1 MYECAGTRP
10 GSILRLQLFAL
21 VTIAGAISLNA
32 AIYIGLL
39 TNTPKPDN
47 PATIAEPPPT
57 PDKFAFRVVAHA
69 AVHGMKPETATTTAR
84 LRPGDVSP
92 AKGAKPTPLP
102 NKETVS
108 AEARP
113 LPRPA
118 PKQGS
123 AILAFTVPP
132 LPIRK
137 RTLPRSE
144 APPPPTRAPKKAES
158 RIAGSNTHH
167 QIGRASWYRLESVTA
182 SGEKMDDAAL
192 TAAHRFL
199 PFGTKVRVENT
210 TNGRSVEVRINDRG
224 PFTPG
229 RLIDLSK
236 AAAEALDIMAD
247 GVAEVR
253 LTVIDAVASADHG

>member
-1 MYECAGTRP
+1 VQARGP

-21 VTIAGAISLNA
+21 VTIAGAISLNT

-57 PDKFAFRVVAHA
+57 PDKSAFRVVAHA
-69 AVHGMKPETATTTAR
+69 AVHGMKPETASTTAR

-92 AKGAKPTPLP
+92 AKGA
-102 NKETVS
+102 ND
-108 AEARP
+108 A
-113 LPRPA
+113 PA
-118 PKQGS
+118 KQREICKR
-123 AILAFTVPP
+123 AILTFTVPP

-137 RTLPRSE
+137 RARTAIPRSE
-144 APPPPTRAPKKAES
+144 APLPPTRAAKKVES

-167 QIGRASWYRLESVTA
+167 QIGRASWYRLDSVTA

-210 TNGRSVEVRINDRG
+210 ANGRSVEVRINDRG
-224 PFTPG
+224 PFIPG
-229 RLIDLSK
+229 RMIDLSK

-253 LTVIDAVASADHG
+253 LSVIDAVASADHG